1 MEVMHQLALLLLNSN
16 LTQVLSRRR
25 VEEEKKKKKKKK
37 KNLMRTQEAL
47 ASRT

>member
-25 VEEEKKKKKKKK
+25 VEEEKKK
-37 KNLMRTQEAL
+37 NLMRTQEAL

>member
-25 VEEEKKKKKKKK
+25 VEEEKKKKK
-37 KNLMRTQEAL
+37 NLMRTQEAL

>member
-1 MEVMHQLALLLLNSN
+1 MEVTHQLALLLLNSN

-25 VEEEKKKKKKKK
+25 VEEEKKKKKKK
-37 KNLMRTQEAL
+37 NLMRTQEAL

>member
-25 VEEEKKKKKKKK
+25 VEEEKKKKKK
-37 KNLMRTQEAL
+37 NLMRTQEAL

>member
-1 MEVMHQLALLLLNSN
+1 MEVMHRLAPLLLNSN

-25 VEEEKKKKKKKK
+25 REEEEEE

>member
-1 MEVMHQLALLLLNSN
+1 MEVTHQLALLLLNSN

-25 VEEEKKKKKKKK
+25 VEEEKKKKKK
-37 KNLMRTQEAL
+37 NLMRTQEAL

>member
-1 MEVMHQLALLLLNSN
+1 MEVMHQLDLLLLNSN